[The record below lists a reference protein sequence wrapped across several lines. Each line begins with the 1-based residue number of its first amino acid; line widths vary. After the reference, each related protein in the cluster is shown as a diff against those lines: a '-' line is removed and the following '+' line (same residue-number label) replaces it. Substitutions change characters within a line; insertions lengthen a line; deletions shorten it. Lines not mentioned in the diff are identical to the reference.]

1 MSNDF
6 ERKLNK
12 QKTLNDSTNGTAW
25 IFGMNK
31 FGKTIN
37 WFRTIHMELAETIDS
52 YPWKHWKNIS
62 AEPDYKNVKIE
73 LVDIEHF
80 ILSQVIQTTMLS
92 KLALIEIDIKKA
104 ATEKVDCSD
113 GESDKVLNMDKYLN
127 DINAHEY
134 SSLLKRLIEEREFN
148 EIKTQIDDEDYN
160 KLFNSLL
167 KEMNKIL
174 SAKND
179 EKIIDE
185 ITALEKIQF
194 YAVQA
199 SVRGL
204 SFDRDEI
211 VYSRESLSQIIGR
224 FNNFVSHLGFSLT
237 PLYFGK
243 NVLNDFRQKNGYKE
257 NTYKK
262 IWNVVEDNDYMF
274 NIVVSLGALADEETI
289 YSELDKVYKSL

>member
-1 MSNDF
+1 
-6 ERKLNK
+6 
-12 QKTLNDSTNGTAW
+12 
-25 IFGMNK
+25 
-31 FGKTIN
+31 
-37 WFRTIHMELAETIDS
+37 
-52 YPWKHWKNIS
+52 
-62 AEPDYKNVKIE
+62 
-73 LVDIEHF
+73 
-80 ILSQVIQTTMLS
+80 MLS

-104 ATEKVDCSD
+104 ATEKIDCGD
-113 GESDKVLNMDKYLN
+113 GESDKVFNMDKYLN
-127 DINAHEY
+127 AINAHEY
-134 SSLLKRLIEEREFN
+134 SSLLKRLIEESDFN
-148 EIKTQIDDEDYN
+148 EIKTQIDDEAYN

-167 KEMNKIL
+167 KEMSKIL
-174 SAKND
+174 STKND
-179 EKIIDE
+179 EKIFDE

-204 SFDRDEI
+204 SFNRDEI

-224 FNNFVSHLGFSLT
+224 FNNFVSHLGFNLT

-262 IWNVVEDNDYMF
+262 IWNGVEDNDYMF
-274 NIVVSLGALADEETI
+274 NIVESLGALADEETI